1 MNWYLLIALPPL
13 LAILA
18 VGVVCLLTH
27 NVPENFS

>member
-1 MNWYLLIALPPL
+1 VNWLLLIVLPPL